1 MKKFFVVLAV
11 MIIAATTV
19 FANAANE
26 TKTTESA
33 QRVVTTVCRASYPN
47 ETWYNEMNAAF
58 EAETGIKVIVN
69 PTPGNDEDHDA
80 KVNVDLLAGSKIDVI
95 PSLGPIH
102 YTDRMEAGFFMPLN
116 DICEEQGIDAA
127 ATWGGNIMYDE
138 DGNFYGLPWKQE
150 LYVMFYNKT
159 IFDEAGIAYP
169 SGHMTWEE
177 YTEIANQIKEK
188 TGKYGSFM
196 NIDCP
201 WLIMEAFQNDVPMY
215 KEDGTCNFDD
225 PAFKASLEWFN
236 EITNVTGAQ
245 PTAQFLNEDNASWNY
260 YAIKGVDM
268 AMFVQGN
275 WFTRLLN
282 NNVDY
287 PVNNEW
293 EYGMTQIPG
302 NNNFSSTA
310 WYSINKN
317 CEHKAEAIEYCI
329 WLAKNQWK
337 YENQLP
343 ALTTLTEEE
352 QNIAFGSVAANSNGQ
367 VTVADYYN
375 AAVNN
380 DLGVVCSDII
390 GTAALEYK
398 LIIIE
403 EASAYLQGL
412 QTVDQCVAKVV
423 SRTNEAIRNA
433 Q

>member
-1 MKKFFVVLAV
+1 MKKLFVVLAV
-11 MIIAATTV
+11 MLIAATTV

-26 TKTTESA
+26 TKATSQE
-33 QRVVTTVCRASYPN
+33 RVVTTVCRASYPN
-47 ETWYNEMNAAF
+47 ESWYNEMNAAF
-58 EAETGIKVIVN
+58 EKETGIKVIVN

-102 YTDRMEAGFFMPLN
+102 YTGRMEAGFFMPLN
-116 DICEEQGIDAA
+116 DICKEQGIDAA

-150 LYVMFYNKT
+150 LYVLLYNKT
-159 IFDEAGIAYP
+159 IFDAAGIAYP
-169 SGHMTWEE
+169 SGHMTWDE
-177 YTEIANQIKEK
+177 YAQLAQEITAK
-188 TGKYGSFM
+188 TGKYGSYM
-196 NIDCP
+196 SIDCP
-201 WLIMEAFQNDVPMY
+201 WLIMEAFQNGVPMY
-215 KEDGTCNFDD
+215 KEDGTSNFDD
-225 PAFKASLEWFN
+225 PAFKKSLEWFN
-236 EITNVTGAQ
+236 MMTNGTGTQ
-245 PTAQFLNEDNASWNY
+245 PTAKYLNEDNASWNY
-260 YAIKGVDM
+260 YAIKGGDM

-275 WFTRLLN
+275 WFTRLMN
-282 NNVDY
+282 NNTDY
-287 PVNNEW
+287 PKDW
-293 EYGMTQIPG
+293 TYGLTQIPG
-302 NNNFSSTA
+302 DNNFSSTA

-317 CEHKAEAIEYCI
+317 CEHKAEAIEYCL

-352 QNIAFGSVAANSNGQ
+352 QQLAFGAVADGSNGQ
-367 VTVADYYN
+367 VSVADYYN

-398 LIIIE
+398 LIINE

-412 QTVDQCVAKVV
+412 QTVDECVAKIV
-423 SRTNEAIRNA
+423 SRANEAIKNA